1 MYSNKGFFETHSQ
14 SHQLVKLIVSFRLC
28 TVRSSS
34 FSLILIENFVFF
46 LFWAIFVFWHLSRH
60 NNVTHPSLRTLPF
73 GVSPIAPIV
82 NVVSAGLKR
91 RQTELSRIWIN
102 ANFVIIE
109 SVKFLIIYKF
119 AWVYNG
125 EWVFGQTEEC
135 LFPLKIDELTKYSS
149 SPK

>member
-1 MYSNKGFFETHSQ
+1 MYSNKGFFETHCQ

-34 FSLILIENFVFF
+34 FSHTHWKFRFF

-60 NNVTHPSLRTLPF
+60 NYVTHPSLRTLPF

-109 SVKFLIIYKF
+109 SVKFLIICKF

-125 EWVFGQTEEC
+125 EWVFSEK
-135 LFPLKIDELTKYSS
+135 LRNVFLLWKLTS
-149 SPK
+149 